1 MMMMKRLFF
10 GLAIAGMVA
19 FGIGS
24 SESASVSKIF
34 GAAANGPAPLV
45 PLTPAILCQSPSLC
59 ARIIA
64 PDWSDSNS
72 ETFYGTDGTDCRK
85 SIDGAVTWAD
95 CGANPSATATYLQ
108 YAVTRNGTVLAAGND
123 GGGSVFRVRRSTDGA
138 ASWSTAYDSA
148 PVDLR
153 TTVANGRLRCAQD
166 IDLCTYIGGTSV
178 GNQLFGLVSTTDGA
192 TWVLTNPISATGN
205 VAGWL
210 TAAMLNDGSL
220 YYVSPSSGD
229 GFSSNRSVTFDTAN
243 WVQNATLWPTTAG
256 GSCNWAFFLA
266 GAPRTICHETGTG
279 TTYTMRDAQGATITT
294 FSLPDVP
301 SDSGGPQVG
310 LAFSVTDQSIHLV
323 RADTTGRT
331 GLWVSVDSGVS
342 FVKLFATDPAGQGI
356 SSQGSTFKGV
366 DGCIYF
372 AYLTTLGGTT
382 STIFKV
388 CL

>member
-1 MMMMKRLFF
+1 MWKKILASGIIVAGLFVT
-10 GLAIAGMVA
+10 AQ
-19 FGIGS
+19 S
-24 SESASVSKIF
+24 D
-34 GAAANGPAPLV
+34 GAAVNKIVGAAVNGPAPVV

-72 ETFYGTDGTDCRK
+72 ERFYGTDGTDCRR
-85 SIDGAVTWAD
+85 SVDGAVTWSD
-95 CGANPSATATYLQ
+95 CAANPSATATYLH

-123 GGGSVFRVRRSTDGA
+123 NGGTTFRIARSTTSA
-138 ASWSTAYDSA
+138 ASWTEAYNST
-148 PVDLR
+148 PIDLGVG
-153 TTVANGRLRCAQD
+153 TVTNGRLRCAQD
-166 IDLCTYIGGTSV
+166 IDLCAYLGRSIV
-178 GNQLFGLVSTTDGA
+178 GNQVWGLTSINDGQ
-192 TWVLTNPISATGN
+192 TWTLVNPISLTAN
-205 VAGWL
+205 VAGFF
-210 TAAMLNDGSL
+210 TTAMLNDGSL
-220 YYVSPSSGD
+220 YYNGPSSGD
-229 GFSSNRSVTFDTAN
+229 GVSSNRSVTFDTAN

-256 GSCNWAFFLA
+256 GICNWSFFLA
-266 GAPRTICHETGTG
+266 GIPRTICHETGAG

-301 SDSGGPQVG
+301 SDGGNPQVG

-323 RADTTGRT
+323 RTDTTGRT
-331 GLWVSVDSGVS
+331 GLWVSVDSGNT

-366 DGCIYF
+366 DGCVYF
-372 AYLTTLGGTT
+372 AYLTTLGGVT